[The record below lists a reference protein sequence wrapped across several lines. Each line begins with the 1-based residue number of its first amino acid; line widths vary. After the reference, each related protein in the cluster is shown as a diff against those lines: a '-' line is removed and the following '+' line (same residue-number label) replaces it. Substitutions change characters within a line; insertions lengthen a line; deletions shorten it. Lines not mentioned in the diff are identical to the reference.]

1 MTQLTFPVKAQSQLE
16 EKFLE
21 FHAKHPEVYAALSD
35 LAHQWRRH
43 RPHAR
48 LGIKML
54 MERVRW
60 ELALGAKD
68 ETPRLNNNHSAF
80 YARLLMAQEP
90 ALEGMYFLKK
100 QRYESTICWEAGH
113 PVKRRRKTPG
123 YRLFDTH
130 WMMRPMT
137 SHDRHRPIA

>member
-1 MTQLTFPVKAQSQLE
+1 MEAGEEMTQLTFPVKAQSQLE

-21 FHAKHPEVYAALSD
+21 FHSKHPEVYAALSL
-35 LAHQWRRH
+35 LAHRWRGQK
-43 RPHAR
+43 PHAR

-54 MERVRW
+54 METVRW

-90 ALEGMYFLKK
+90 RLEGLFMLKK
-100 QRYESTICWEAGH
+100 QRYESTI
-113 PVKRRRKTPG
+113 
-123 YRLFDTH
+123 
-130 WMMRPMT
+130 
-137 SHDRHRPIA
+137 